1 MMKTKKKRLKF
12 YKQLLKVVCEDPDT
26 CVGMCYYIGR
36 IINVERYAG
45 DELIKQFPELWKH
58 KPKRMCYVAGYWF
71 PLDDK
76 GWQKRI
82 DIIHNI
88 IQEMENDGETTN

>member
-26 CVGMCYYIGR
+26 CVGMCFYIRRITKNEYYI
-36 IINVERYAG
+36 NDFFELYER
-45 DELIKQFPELWKH
+45 
-58 KPKRMCYVAGYWF
+58 KPKGAGIYWF

-82 DIIHNI
+82 DIIYNI
-88 IQEMENDGETTN
+88 IQEMENDGETTD

>member
-1 MMKTKKKRLKF
+1 MKTKKKRLKF
-12 YKQLLKVVCEDPDT
+12 YKELLKVVCEDPDT
-26 CVGMCYYIGR
+26 YVGMCYYISR
-36 IINVERYAG
+36 IINVEMYDR
-45 DELIKQFPELWKH
+45 DEIIKQFPELWKH
-58 KPKRMCYVAGYWF
+58 RPKIKSGGYWF

>member
-12 YKQLLKVVCEDPDT
+12 YKELLKMVCEDPDT
-26 CVGMCYYIGR
+26 CVGMCYYISR
-36 IINVERYAG
+36 IINVQMYHR
-45 DELIKQFPELWKH
+45 DEIIKQFPALWKH
-58 KPKRMCYVAGYWF
+58 KPKITSGAHWF

-88 IQEMENDGETTN
+88 IQEMENDGETTD

>member
-1 MMKTKKKRLKF
+1 MKTKKKRLKF
-12 YKQLLKVVCEDPDT
+12 YKELLKVVCEDPDT
-26 CVGMCYYIGR
+26 CEGMCYYISR
-36 IINVERYAG
+36 IINVKKRYDRDG
-45 DELIKQFPELWKH
+45 IIKQFPELWKH
-58 KPKRMCYVAGYWF
+58 RPKIKSRDYWF
-71 PLDDK
+71 PLDDE